1 MKRIISI
8 LALTVCLA
16 MLLSACGNVSLEDL
30 RTPTFEDDQEMV
42 IGAWSGSMANW
53 NEQHFSYLQDA
64 EINLLLGTS
73 EYIAYTEQLF
83 DMAEAA
89 GVRVI
94 PDSRKWDGDVPSF
107 VDHPAFVGY
116 CVWDEPNSG
125 DFEKL
130 AEKKAKWDSVMADK
144 MFFVNVFPGWAGT
157 ALGGSFDSYISN
169 YMQIVQPEVLCFDH
183 YPLMKDAY
191 ENTVVRD
198 TFFSDMDICSHY
210 AKQSG
215 VDFWFTL
222 LAAGHLDYVNPT
234 EEEFRWQMAVG
245 QAYGA
250 RGLVHYVYTSH
261 DSDYTCPIDWRSQA
275 PTELYE
281 NMAAANSEVAAWDH
295 IYMNYD
301 WQGTANIAGSNNPY
315 TSICFQ
321 LCQYAV
327 DPEDGTGISSISS
340 DEDLL
345 CGIFE
350 DEDGNEA
357 YMLTNATNPA
367 EKKDATVKLK
377 LDKEYKGVLVIDRG
391 AQTTKLLD
399 KQEIT
404 IEVESSEGVFVI
416 PLTKK

>member
-16 MLLSACGNVSLEDL
+16 ILLSACGNVSLEDL

-42 IGAWSGSMANW
+42 IGVWSGSMANW

-89 GVRVI
+89 GVCVI

-367 EKKDATVKLK
+367 EEKDATVKLK

>member
-16 MLLSACGNVSLEDL
+16 ILLSACGNVSLEDL

-42 IGAWSGSMANW
+42 IGVWSGSMANW

-130 AEKKAKWDSVMADK
+130 AEKKAKWDSVMEDK

-169 YMQIVQPEVLCFDH
+169 YLQIVQPEVLCFDH

-367 EKKDATVKLK
+367 EEKNATVKLK

>member
-42 IGAWSGSMANW
+42 IGVWSGSMANW

-367 EKKDATVKLK
+367 EEKDATVKLK